1 MIDDS
6 VESDTPLIEV
16 KYGQQFLTTE
26 ERQALTLT
34 GYGFHSRNVIKKVAL
49 LIVDVTWGFCGTD
62 PGATLIQAVEEY
74 PDACGP
80 SAWQAISKIR
90 LLVDS
95 AREKGIPIIFTNG
108 KGRVG
113 YRNPDSAGK
122 RKSNLWPENKQLE
135 IVPETGF
142 LDGDNVLTKEYPSAF
157 NATPLA
163 SWMTRLGLDGVII
176 CGGVTSGCVRATVVD
191 AFSLGL
197 SIRVAADATF
207 DRISASHLVSLLDM
221 ELKYAHVLNTSEII
235 SEWTSQ

>member
-1 MIDDS
+1 M
-6 VESDTPLIEV
+6 
-16 KYGQQFLTTE
+16 
-26 ERQALTLT
+26 
-34 GYGFHSRNVIKKVAL
+34 
-49 LIVDVTWGFCGTD
+49 
-62 PGATLIQAVEEY
+62 IQAVEEY

-157 NATPLA
+157 NATPL
-163 SWMTRLGLDGVII
+163 
-176 CGGVTSGCVRATVVD
+176 
-191 AFSLGL
+191 
-197 SIRVAADATF
+197 
-207 DRISASHLVSLLDM
+207 HP
-221 ELKYAHVLNTSEII
+221 
-235 SEWTSQ
+235 